1 MQDKT
6 KHKTYKY
13 DLTILQ
19 FGCC

>member
-1 MQDKT
+1 MQDQT